1 MAVATATPSPPVQFG
16 TDGIRGRAGETL
28 TPSLAMQLGYWY
40 GQVLA
45 DDGAEGPV
53 LLGMDSRCSSPMLAS
68 ALAAGLL
75 AAHRDVWDLGL
86 CPTPA
91 VAWLTR
97 QQGAAGGLMV
107 SASHNPPEDNGIKVF
122 AGDGHKL
129 PLQQQRLIEAGLRQP
144 LPGGVAAGGSRSVR
158 HHLLRAYE
166 KGVAAQLSHPCFAG
180 MRVVLDLCWGAAT
193 MCAAATFQQLG
204 ADVVV
209 LHGTADGR
217 RINVGC
223 GSTSLGP
230 LRQAVLEHGAN
241 LGLAFD
247 GDADRVLAV
256 DHQGRPV
263 DGDHLLFLWGC
274 ELDRLGQ
281 LPQRRLVA
289 TQMSNLGFQ
298 RAWTARG
305 GTLQRTPVGDQH
317 VLAAMRACG
326 AALGGE
332 QSGHLL
338 WQQHHCIGDGLM
350 TALQLV
356 QLLCRTGQPLA
367 QLVDGS
373 FVRCPQALV
382 NVKVRDRQR
391 LAAWRDNS
399 ALQAAVQAAE
409 AAMGEAG
416 RVFVRASGTEPVLR
430 VMVEATDA
438 AVMQHWRDQL
448 VAVATAELASA
459 SRGRLQAHVAG

>member
-1 MAVATATPSPPVQFG
+1 MVVATAAQSQPVQFG

-28 TPSLAMQLGYWY
+28 TPGLALQLGYWY

-53 LLGMDSRCSSPMLAS
+53 LLGMDSRCSSPMLTS

-75 AAHRDVWDLGL
+75 AANRTVWDLGL

-91 VAWLTR
+91 VAWLTK
-97 QQGAAGGLMV
+97 QQRAAGGLMV

-122 AGDGHKL
+122 AADGHKL
-129 PLQQQRLIEAGLRQP
+129 PVQQQRLIEAGLEQP
-144 LPGGVAAGGSRSVR
+144 LPGGVASGSSRSEC
-158 HHLLRAYE
+158 HHLLSEYE
-166 KGVAAQLSHPCFAG
+166 LGLAAQLSHPRFEG
-180 MRVVLDLCWGAAT
+180 MKVVLDLCWGAAT
-193 MCAAATFQQLG
+193 MCAATLFQQLG
-204 ADVVV
+204 AEVVV

-230 LRQAVLEHGAN
+230 LRQAVLEHNAN

-256 DHQGRPV
+256 DHRGRPV

-281 LPQRRLVA
+281 LPQRQLVV

-298 RAWTARG
+298 RAWVARG
-305 GTLQRTPVGDQH
+305 GALQRTPVGDQH

-367 QLVDGS
+367 QLVDDS

-382 NVKVRDRQR
+382 NVRVSDRRR

-399 ALQAAVQAAE
+399 ALQAAVLAAE

-438 AVMQHWRDQL
+438 AVMQHWGERL
-448 VAVATAELASA
+448 VAVATAELVS
-459 SRGRLQAHVAG
+459 Q

>member
-1 MAVATATPSPPVQFG
+1 MVEATAAQTPAIRFG
-16 TDGIRGRAGETL
+16 TDGIRGRAGEVL
-28 TPSLAMQLGYWY
+28 TPSLALQLGYWC
-40 GQVLA
+40 GRVLT
-45 DDGAEGPV
+45 DDGVEGPV

-75 AAHRDVWDLGL
+75 AANRTVWDLGL

-97 QQGAAGGLMV
+97 QQEAAGGLMV
-107 SASHNPPEDNGIKVF
+107 SASHNPPDDNGIKAF
-122 AGDGHKL
+122 AADGRKL
-129 PLQQQRLIEAGLRQP
+129 PLRQQQLIEAGLQQP
-144 LPGGVAAGGSRSVR
+144 LPAGVTAGGWRLER
-158 HHLLRAYE
+158 HCLLHCYQE
-166 KGVAAQLSHPCFAG
+166 GVLAQLRDPHFDG
-180 MRVVLDLCWGAAT
+180 VKVVLDLCWGAAT
-193 MCAAATFQQLG
+193 VCVAAVFQRLG
-204 ADVVV
+204 AEVVV
-209 LHGTADGR
+209 LHGAADGR

-230 LRQAVLEHGAN
+230 LRQAVLEHGAH

-256 DHQGRPV
+256 DHRGRTV

-281 LPQRRLVA
+281 LPQRQLVA
-289 TQMSNLGFQ
+289 TQMSNLGLQ
-298 RAWTARG
+298 RAWVERG
-305 GTLQRTPVGDQH
+305 GSLQRTPVGDQH
-317 VLAAMRACG
+317 VLAAMLACG

-356 QLLCRTGQPLA
+356 QLLCRTGQSLA
-367 QLVDGS
+367 QLMDNS
-373 FVRCPQALV
+373 FVPCPQALV
-382 NVKVRDRQR
+382 NVKVSDRQR
-391 LAAWRDNS
+391 LVTWHENS
-399 ALQAAVQAAE
+399 ALQATVLAAE
-409 AAMGEAG
+409 TAMGEAG
-416 RVFVRASGTEPVLR
+416 RVLVRASGTEPVLR

-438 AVMQHWRDQL
+438 AMVKQWSEQL
-448 VAVATAELASA
+448 VAIARTELAS
-459 SRGRLQAHVAG
+459 SL